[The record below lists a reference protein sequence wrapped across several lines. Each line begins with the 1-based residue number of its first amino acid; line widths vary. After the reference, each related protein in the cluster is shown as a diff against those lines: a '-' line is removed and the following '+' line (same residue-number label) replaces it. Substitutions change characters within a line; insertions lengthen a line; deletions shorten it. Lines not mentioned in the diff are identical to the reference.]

1 MYYKYLEYILRVDP
15 RAKEEDI
22 AEIREINDWDLL
34 ISFKDGRKV
43 IYDRFTKYHRNVF
56 YDSVHELTDEQEKQE
71 FARRL
76 RIMMKRKY
84 ISQEQLAELVG
95 TSQIMIS
102 RYMNGKTLPNVLI
115 IRKIVKVLD
124 CSMDDLFYRN
134 Y

>member
-1 MYYKYLEYILRVDP
+1 MDKYLEYILRVDP
-15 RAKEEDI
+15 RTKKEDI
-22 AEIREINDWDLL
+22 TEIREINDWDLL
-34 ISFKDGRKV
+34 LSFKDGTKV
-43 IYDRFTKYHRNVF
+43 IYDRFTGYHRNVF

-76 RIMMKRKY
+76 RTMMKRKY

-95 TSQIMIS
+95 ISRIMINK
-102 RYMNGKTLPNVLI
+102 YMNGKALPSILI
-115 IRKIVKVLD
+115 VRKIAKVLD

>member
-1 MYYKYLEYILRVDP
+1 MDKYLEYILRVDP
-15 RAKEEDI
+15 RAKDEDI
-22 AEIREINDWDLL
+22 KEIREINDWDLL
-34 ISFKDGRKV
+34 ISFEDGRKV
-43 IYDRFTKYHRNVF
+43 IYDRFTGYHRNVF
-56 YDSVHELTDEQEKQE
+56 YDSVRELTDEQEKQE

-76 RIMMKRKY
+76 RTMMKRKY

-95 TSQIMIS
+95 TSQVMIS

-115 IRKIVKVLD
+115 IRKIAKVLD